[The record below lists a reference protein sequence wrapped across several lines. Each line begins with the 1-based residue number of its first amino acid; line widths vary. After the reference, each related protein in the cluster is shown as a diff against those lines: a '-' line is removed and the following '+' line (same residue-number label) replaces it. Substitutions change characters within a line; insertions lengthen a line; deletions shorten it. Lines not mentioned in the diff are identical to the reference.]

1 MQKNLLLGL
10 LIVSILAIGMY
21 IGRMNPRT
29 ITSNNTQSETMLPPV
44 QKDTNASS
52 TASSTPPQSIGTSI
66 ASHMT
71 DDQKQMMRALGIDIE
86 KLTPAMI
93 TCAETNLGT
102 DRFES
107 IKNGSTPSLTEKLEL
122 VACYK

>member
-10 LIVSILAIGMY
+10 LIVSILAIGIH

-29 ITSNNTQSETMLPPV
+29 ITSNNTQPETMLPPV
-44 QKDTNASS
+44 QKNSNASS
-52 TASSTPPQSIGTSI
+52 TASTTPPESIGTSV

-71 DDQKQMMRALGIDIE
+71 DDQKQMMRAFGIDVE

-93 TCAETNLGT
+93 TCAETSLGT

-107 IKNGSTPSLTEKLEL
+107 VKNGSALSLTEKAKL